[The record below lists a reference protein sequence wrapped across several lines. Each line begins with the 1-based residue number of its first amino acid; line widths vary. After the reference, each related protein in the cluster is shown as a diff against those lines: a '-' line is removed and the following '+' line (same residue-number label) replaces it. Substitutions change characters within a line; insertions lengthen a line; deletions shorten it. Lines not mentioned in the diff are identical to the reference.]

1 MRIQGRSRLYYALIY
16 SPTGWRGKAKRSCAV
31 SEQSFDPNSLFKQ
44 PAISLPCRL
53 FETINRMDEYSAED
67 MRYGDLSEFRLK
79 NDFKLRDV
87 SARVNP
93 YTGERITASR
103 YNLFNHRPSQPLS
116 VKESADILFDE
127 FRELSR
133 VFSFVGPY
141 RDLIEKL
148 ITHMQTGNGKVFR
161 SHLLD
166 SAYKNQI
173 VNDSSR
179 ESSLLKIK
187 KSFSDFI
194 NWDLGRYDSKN
205 KSKISINILDSVIPK
220 FNKWVDRINSLTISV
235 HDVWATHITL
245 KSLLIEGD
253 NYSATIHYRAQDHFG
268 LDSKDVLNPVYRQFR
283 IFRIWFLLQ
292 HYEKY
297 SYKPFITEINASISI
312 KGSRYDQF
320 K

>member
-1 MRIQGRSRLYYALIY
+1 M
-16 SPTGWRGKAKRSCAV
+16 
-31 SEQSFDPNSLFKQ
+31 SEPSFDANSLFKQ

-67 MRYGDLSEFRLK
+67 MRYGDVSESPLK

-87 SARVNP
+87 SARVDP

-103 YNLFNHRPSQPLS
+103 FDLFNHRSSQPLS
-116 VKESADILFDE
+116 VKERSDILFDE

-133 VFSFVGPY
+133 VFSFIGPY
-141 RDLIEKL
+141 RGLIDKL
-148 ITHMQTGNGKVFR
+148 ITHMQTGNGRLFS

-166 SAYKNQI
+166 SAYKEQI

-179 ESSLLKIK
+179 GSSLLKIK
-187 KSFSDFI
+187 KTLSEFI

-205 KSKISINILDSVIPK
+205 RSKFSENIRGSVLPK
-220 FNKWVDRINSLTISV
+220 FNNWVDRVNSLTIGV
-235 HDVWATHITL
+235 HDVWATTITL
-245 KSLLIEGD
+245 KSLVIEGD
-253 NYSATIHYRAQDHFG
+253 NYSATINYRAQDHFG
-268 LDSKDVLNPVYRQFR
+268 LDFKDVLNPVYRQFR

-297 SYKPFITEINASISI
+297 SFKPFITEMNASISV
-312 KGSRYDQF
+312 KGNRYDQV

>member
-1 MRIQGRSRLYYALIY
+1 M
-16 SPTGWRGKAKRSCAV
+16 
-31 SEQSFDPNSLFKQ
+31 SEQSFDPNTLFKQ

-53 FETINRMDEYSAED
+53 FETMNRMDEYSADD
-67 MRYGDLSEFRLK
+67 MRYGDVSESRLK
-79 NDFKLRDV
+79 TDFKLRDV

-103 YNLFNHRPSQPLS
+103 FTLFNQWASQPLS
-116 VKESADILFDE
+116 VKERSDILFDE

-141 RDLIEKL
+141 RGLIEKL
-148 ITHMQTGNGKVFR
+148 ITHMQTGNGKVFS

-166 SAYKNQI
+166 SAYKEQI

-179 ESSLLKIK
+179 DSSLLKIK
-187 KSFSDFI
+187 KTLSESI
-194 NWDLGRYDSKN
+194 NWEIGRYDSKN
-205 KSKISINILDSVIPK
+205 KSKFSEDILDSVLPK
-220 FNKWVDRINSLTISV
+220 FNKWVDRVNSLTISV
-235 HDVWATHITL
+235 HDVWATTITL
-245 KSLLIEGD
+245 KSLVIKGD

-297 SYKPFITEINASISI
+297 SFKPFITEMNASISV
-312 KGSRYDQF
+312 KGNRYDQV